1 MHQPPACSELSEPTL
16 VDIAL
21 VGVDNLSAL
30 SRLLSAK
37 DGVALFSGSD
47 LDEQKAIFDLYGV
60 TLTAVRSALHELR
73 AKNCPEVLH
82 G

>member
-1 MHQPPACSELSEPTL
+1 MHHAPTHPESSNPTL
-16 VDIAL
+16 IDIAL

-30 SRLLSAK
+30 SRLLSDK
-37 DGVALFSGSD
+37 DGVALFSGLD

-60 TLTAVRSALHELR
+60 TLTAVRSTLHELR
-73 AKNCPEVLH
+73 AENCPEVRH

>member
-1 MHQPPACSELSEPTL
+1 MHQTPACSEPSEPTL

-37 DGVALFSGSD
+37 DGAALFSGLD

-60 TLTAVRSALHELR
+60 TLTAVRSTLHELR
-73 AKNCPEVLH
+73 AESRPEVLH